1 MAMAELELLSSTSDA
16 TSELW
21 TEEGIVRQPGHSGIL
36 ELVAYRSKT
45 LEPNP
50 KPDGVELV
58 ESNDE
63 IHLGDLG
70 DVCSGDVLKAA
81 DKGRSKLRKRISDK
95 LGLSRPILLRAEQ
108 LAKQPPNL
116 ILNVHGALP
125 RSRDLQS
132 FAVIGALIQLVAI
145 TIPAFITYHWRT
157 PKATGPVDRY
167 AYPTFL
173 AGSCFLIA
181 GIALCSYI
189 IEATTVEQVFE
200 PTGNHEVKTIFR
212 LQLERTMGD
221 QPFQTYVIVNEQED
235 NSIRTSRYDPSQTR
249 DDDDQ
254 LELAQADERSVFGN
268 TSTRG
273 SEDTIDEDT
282 IDEDTID
289 EDTIDEDTLEG
300 ATAHH
305 ARWWHVL
312 SFARHTGKT
321 TAGTAQAANAANTA
335 KTAKT
340 SSVLSL
346 KAQKLLVVIA
356 VAFTFIGYISQFFG
370 LRGLHWSATFLQLG
384 ITLIMTGIRAWARRT
399 ISRKPI
405 TFHLPVSDPN
415 WIAISLGA
423 ACRSEWPPA
432 GKPWPTKIAPTF
444 QLCNPWSKTRHAPI
458 TGLITIEDPRI
469 ELRRRLQSLSVTSD
483 GDRLLHA
490 QALISIRDDLSFTPI
505 ARFSTVTWSHIV
517 ESSDLEGFNLS
528 CARLELTMSFRHSV
542 ERHRREDLD
551 CHKIH
556 ALLSVLSYQENRS
569 SFCRCVIRVSSQE
582 DWIRKREF
590 LSAQVDRPKGGRVRF
605 LPVPTTSRY
614 DNEASSD
621 IGDNPFDGYL
631 AVAWHYPPST
641 NIALDLLSGFM
652 DAMCQMVKPKYD
664 PETKS
669 WYWGVEPR
677 RLIDVDGLVSS
688 LLYSELVTDELDAKI
703 FIISSL
709 ARCTVW
715 EDLPRADGPIPTPTE
730 HPDTSSSGGSNSQ
743 AHSPRQDQP
752 TSSESAPAQ
761 RDGKSQTSASTPTDV
776 EQQPPLPSDLPIP
789 IDSTAIQV
797 EQTSTPRTTT
807 VETSRDQSAPI
818 RTPSPGASV
827 AVRAQKDKG
836 KRTAT
841 QSVPEHES
849 TFTGRKPVAR
859 RRVVVEEG
867 ESSRTGARMAEA
879 SED

>member
-45 LEPNP
+45 LQPNP

-58 ESNDE
+58 ESNDD
-63 IHLGDLG
+63 IRIGDLG
-70 DVCSGDVLKAA
+70 DACNRDVLRAA
-81 DKGRSKLRKRISDK
+81 DKGRSKLLKRISDK
-95 LGLSRPILLRAEQ
+95 LGLSRPIQLRAER

-125 RSRDLQS
+125 RSRDLRA
-132 FAVIGALIQLVAI
+132 FAAIGALIQLVAI
-145 TIPAFITYHWRT
+145 TIPAFITYYWRT
-157 PKATGPVDRY
+157 PKATGPVDGY

-212 LQLERTMGD
+212 LQLERIMGD
-221 QPFQTYVIVNEQED
+221 QPFQTYAIVNERED

-249 DDDDQ
+249 DEDQ
-254 LELAQADERSVFGN
+254 LELAQTDERTLIGN

-273 SEDTIDEDT
+273 N
-282 IDEDTID
+282 EDTID

-346 KAQKLLVVIA
+346 RAQKSLVVIA
-356 VAFTFIGYISQFFG
+356 VVFTFIGYISQFFG

-384 ITLIMTGIRAWARRT
+384 ITLIMTAIRAWARRT

-405 TFHLPVSDPN
+405 TFHLPSSDLN
-415 WIAISLGA
+415 WIALTLGT

-432 GKPWPTKIAPTF
+432 GEPWPTKIAPRF
-444 QLCNPWSKTRHAPI
+444 RLFNPELETRCAPI

-483 GDRLLHA
+483 GDLLLHA
-490 QALISIRDDLSFTPI
+490 QALISFRDDLLLTPI
-505 ARFSTVTWSHIV
+505 TRSSTITWSHIV
-517 ESSDLEGFNLS
+517 ESSDLEGSNLS
-528 CARLELTMSFRHSV
+528 YARLWLTMSSRHSV
-542 ERHRREDLD
+542 KRNRREDLD

-556 ALLSVLSYQENRS
+556 GLLSVLSYQENRS
-569 SFCRCVIRVSSQE
+569 SLIRNVVRVFSHE
-582 DWIRKREF
+582 DWIRKRDF
-590 LSAQVDRPKGGRVRF
+590 LSAQVDRFKGGRDRF
-605 LPVPTTSRY
+605 VLEPTTRRH
-614 DNEASSD
+614 DNCYVGSFPNAEPSSD
-621 IGDNPFDGYL
+621 IIHNPFDGYL
-631 AVAWHYPPST
+631 AVLWRYPPST
-641 NIALDLLSGFM
+641 NIAHDLLSGFM
-652 DAMCQMVKPKYD
+652 DAVCQTGKLKYD

-669 WYWGVEPR
+669 WYGGIKDNLESFE
-677 RLIDVDGLVSS
+677 VDELVSS
-688 LLYSELVTDELDAKI
+688 LLHSGLMEDEMDAKLLI
-703 FIISSL
+703 VSSL

-715 EDLPRADGPIPTPTE
+715 EDLPRADEPTSRPTE
-730 HPDTSSSGGSNSQ
+730 YSDTPSSRGSTSQ
-743 AHSPRQDQP
+743 TYSLHEDQP
-752 TSSESAPAQ
+752 TSSDSAPAQ
-761 RDGKSQTSASTPTDV
+761 KDGNSQTGATTPTNV
-776 EQQPPLPSDLPIP
+776 EEQPPAPELPIP
-789 IDSTAIQV
+789 TASTAIQV
-797 EQTSTPRTTT
+797 GQTSTPRTTMA
-807 VETSRDQSAPI
+807 ETSRDQPAPI
-818 RTPSPGASV
+818 RTPSQGAPV
-827 AVRAQKDKG
+827 AAGAQNDKG
-836 KRTAT
+836 KRPAT
-841 QSVPEHES
+841 QSIAEHES

-859 RRVVVEEG
+859 RRAAVETG